1 MLKNLVAR
9 ILAFLGRSLCS
20 QGFHKWA
27 TIDGQPNSRYC
38 TREGCLSA
46 QVRSSMGLWENL
58 TRQEVTMEQVQKL
71 NRHERRRLG
80 SMARRGVFGR
90 IQE

>member
-1 MLKNLVAR
+1 MFKNLIAR
-9 ILAFLGRSLCS
+9 LRAFLGRSLCS

-27 TIDGQPNSRYC
+27 AIDGQPGTRYC
-38 TREGCLSA
+38 TRPDCTA
-46 QVRSSMGLWENL
+46 TQPRSYGLWVNFK
-58 TRQEVTMEQVQKL
+58 RQEVTLEQVQQL

-80 SMARRGVFGR
+80 SLARKGAFGR